1 MLANALPI
9 GTRRW
14 VSLTNKKLP
23 IMHRQSVAVGYI
35 YCGNCRNG
43 VARNFS
49 QGVRNSN
56 WLHSPIFNRRPS
68 LSLSRAELWQAN
80 ALSLATLPQWKLHR
94 SCGDASWYMANTGRR
109 RHIAGG
115 STHSF
120 NFLDEELG
128 KFFGV
133 DVSWGLHRPLSHY
146 KTRLMKISARARGHT
161 IFDLNGPLL

>member
-80 ALSLATLPQWKLHR
+80 ALSLAALPQWNLHR
-94 SCGDASWYMANTGRR
+94 SCGDASWRIHDGGGTLLVAARTPSTSSTKNSASLSALMSVEAYTGLC
-109 RHIAGG
+109 HM
-115 STHSF
+115 
-120 NFLDEELG
+120 
-128 KFFGV
+128 
-133 DVSWGLHRPLSHY
+133 
-146 KTRLMKISARARGHT
+146 TRLMKISARVRGHT